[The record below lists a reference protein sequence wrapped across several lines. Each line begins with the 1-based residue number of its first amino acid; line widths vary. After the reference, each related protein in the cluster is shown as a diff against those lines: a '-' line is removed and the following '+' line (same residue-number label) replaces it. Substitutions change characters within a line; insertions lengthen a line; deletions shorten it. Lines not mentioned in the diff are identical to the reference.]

1 MTAGDIGGAVWQI
14 PSDAVEGS
22 TYSAVAFF
30 NSGEEEVSM
39 TKYAF
44 IVGAEAMN
52 ESSGGGGSAVVIIV
66 VVVVAAAA
74 AAYFFLL

>member
-1 MTAGDIGGAVWQI
+1 MAAGDISGAVWQI
-14 PSDAVEGS
+14 PIDAVEGS
-22 TYSAVAFF
+22 TYSAVAIFTR
-30 NSGEEEVSM
+30 GDEEVSM

-74 AAYFFLL
+74 AYFFLL